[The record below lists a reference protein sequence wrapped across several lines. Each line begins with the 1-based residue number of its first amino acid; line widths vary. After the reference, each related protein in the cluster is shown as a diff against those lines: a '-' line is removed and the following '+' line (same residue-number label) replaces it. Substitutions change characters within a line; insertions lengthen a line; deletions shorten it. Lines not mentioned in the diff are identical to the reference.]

1 MTARPLGWF
10 GIVRLGLVQTA
21 LGAMVVLMTSTVN
34 RVMVVELAFPAIVP
48 GVLVSLHYLVQ
59 ALRPRWGY
67 GSDRGGRRT
76 PWIIGGMATLAAG
89 SVGGAAATVVAAS
102 HPMAGIALGVFCF
115 IAIGIGVGAA
125 GTSLL
130 ALLASRV
137 EPRFRG
143 AAAATVWIMMIAGF
157 AVTAPLAGHLLEPFS
172 LQRLVEVVAGVSAIA
187 FTVAVLAVWR
197 VEPRVAPP
205 GAPPAAKTAA
215 KAGFVSALRAVLAEP
230 KSRRFTLFV
239 FISMVAYSAQELVLE
254 PFSGLVFG
262 LTPGGSTTLTGLQH
276 AGVLVGMVAVSIVT
290 ANRWAG
296 RFASLRLWTVLG
308 CALSAVPLIGLA
320 GVAVVGTD
328 LPLRPLVFAL
338 GIFNG
343 VFAVAAIGTMMS
355 LANEGATSREG
366 TRLGLWG
373 AAQAIAFGLGGI
385 GGSLAVDTARHL
397 VEGTTTAYAL
407 VFLAEAAVFL
417 AAAHVANTLEAGRGA
432 RTPAFARGFS
442 RSLVTTGES
451 P

>member
-1 MTARPLGWF
+1 VTGRPLTWL

-34 RVMVVELAFPAIVP
+34 RVMVVELAFPAVVP

-76 PWIIGGMATLAAG
+76 PWIVGGMATLALG
-89 SVGGAAATVVAAS
+89 SIGGAGATVLAAS
-102 HPMAGIALGVFCF
+102 HPVAGIALGVLCF
-115 IAIGIGVGAA
+115 LAIGIGVGAA

-137 EPRFRG
+137 EPRLRG

-172 LQRLVEVVAGVSAIA
+172 LERLVAVVTGVSAIA
-187 FTVAVLAVWR
+187 FAVAVAAVWR
-197 VEPRVAPP
+197 VEPQAEAPARHASMP
-205 GAPPAAKTAA
+205 GGT
-215 KAGFVSALRAVLAEP
+215 AGFLAALRTVLAEP

-290 ANRWAG
+290 ASRRAG
-296 RFASLRLWTVLG
+296 PFSSLRLWTVLG
-308 CALSAVPLIGLA
+308 CAFSAVPMLGLA
-320 GVAVVGTD
+320 GVAVVGTA

-338 GIFNG
+338 GVFNG

-355 LANEGATSREG
+355 LAHDGAGSREG

-385 GGSLAVDTARHL
+385 GGSLAVDAARHL
-397 VEGTTTAYAL
+397 VEGTATAYGL

-417 AAAHVANTLEAGRGA
+417 AAAHIANTLEPGRLLRANAPVLRRFAG
-432 RTPAFARGFS
+432 
-442 RSLVTTGES
+442 SLATTGDPS
-451 P
+451 